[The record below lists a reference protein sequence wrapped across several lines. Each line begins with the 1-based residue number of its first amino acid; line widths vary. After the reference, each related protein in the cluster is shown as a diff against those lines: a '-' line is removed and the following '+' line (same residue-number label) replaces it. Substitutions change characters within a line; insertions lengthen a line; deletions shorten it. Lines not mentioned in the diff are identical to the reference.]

1 MSDDKRSSKFGIGVL
16 VGTLLGGL
24 AALFLSPASG
34 EENREIV
41 AKKVKQ
47 LEKLLGDAELDKKL
61 KGIFGETTEEIKTVY
76 LQAKKEVIKKL
87 AALKEAVESIDR
99 TKYEKVV
106 HETVDI
112 LKKEVKREGHEME
125 KLKAELLKEWKK
137 LEPKTTRKS
146 KV

>member
-1 MSDDKRSSKFGIGVL
+1 MADDQKSSKFGIGVL
-16 VGTLLGGL
+16 IGTLLGGL
-24 AALFLSPASG
+24 AALFLSPTTG

-47 LEKLLGDAELDKKL
+47 LEKLLEDAELDKKL
-61 KGIFGETTEEIKTVY
+61 KSIFGETTEEVKMVY

-87 AALKEAVESIDR
+87 AALKEAIDSIDKE
-99 TKYEKVV
+99 KYEKVV

-125 KLKAELLKEWKK
+125 KLKEELLKEWKK
-137 LEPKTTRKS
+137 LEPKK
-146 KV
+146 KK

>member
-1 MSDDKRSSKFGIGVL
+1 MADDQKSSKFGIGVL
-16 VGTLLGGL
+16 IGTLLGGL
-24 AALFLSPASG
+24 AALFLSPTTG

-47 LEKLLGDAELDKKL
+47 LEKLLEDAELDKKL
-61 KGIFGETTEEIKTVY
+61 KNIFGETTEEVKIVY
-76 LQAKKEVIKKL
+76 LQAKKEIIKKL

-106 HETVDI
+106 HETVDL

-125 KLKAELLKEWKK
+125 KLKEELLKEWKK
-137 LEPKTTRKS
+137 LEPKK
-146 KV
+146 KK